1 MSRSHNSNQAKIHC
15 SSRHPSI
22 YWGEIFSLEAFQS
35 NSEKLKGM
43 NVRSVSKNRVKQQQN
58 GYSEPLCVL
67 FRPFELPKET
77 NLDGAVSLIVL
88 SV

>member
-1 MSRSHNSNQAKIHC
+1 M
-15 SSRHPSI
+15 
-22 YWGEIFSLEAFQS
+22 EAFQS